1 MILTVNAPSHSYPIY
16 IGANLVD
23 LLQQY
28 AEKHTAKDCMIVTN
42 ETIAPLYLQQ
52 VANVFQ
58 AACKTVH
65 TVVLPDGEA
74 YKNLA
79 TLNLIYDALM
89 QNRMERKSTLVALGG
104 GVVGDMAGFAA
115 ATYQR
120 GMPFIQIPTTLL
132 SQVDSS
138 VGGKTAVNHPLGKN
152 MIGAFYQPQAVFA
165 AHNVLATLPDRELSA
180 GLAEVIKYAL
190 LGDSAFL
197 AWLEK
202 HITALMEHN
211 ADAWAYAVEQCCAKK
226 AEIVSA
232 DEKESGVRA
241 LLNLGHTFGH
251 AIETEMGYGN
261 WLHGEA
267 VAAGMVAACRLSE
280 KMGYITANDTQRV
293 QHLLAAARL
302 PIAPPRF
309 AFEKWLSHMQ
319 HDKKVQGGKMR
330 FVLLHELGKA
340 VVEECNESELLHSA
354 LQEWLPEKE

>member
-1 MILTVNAPSHSYPIY
+1 MILTVNTPSHSYPIY
-16 IGANLVD
+16 IGANLFD
-23 LLQQY
+23 LLQQN
-28 AEKHTAKDCMIVTN
+28 AQKHTACDCMMVTN
-42 ETIAPLYLQQ
+42 ETIAPLYLHQ
-52 VANVFQ
+52 VAQVFQ

-65 TVVLPDGEA
+65 SVILPDGEE
-74 YKNLA
+74 YKNLS

-89 QNRMERKSTLVALGG
+89 QNRMERKSTLIALGG
-104 GVVGDMAGFAA
+104 GVIGDMAGFAA
-115 ATYQR
+115 ASYQR

-165 AHNVLATLPDRELSA
+165 AHNVLATLPLRELSA

-197 AWLEK
+197 VWLEQN
-202 HITALMEHN
+202 ITALIQHN
-211 ADAWAYAVEQCCAKK
+211 AEAWAYAVEKCCAMKS
-226 AEIVSA
+226 EIVSA

-267 VAAGMVAACRLSE
+267 VAAGMVLACRLSE
-280 KMGYITANDTQRV
+280 KMGYITQDDTQRV
-293 QHLLAAARL
+293 QNLLAAAKL
-302 PIAPPRF
+302 PIAPPCF

-330 FVLLHELGKA
+330 FVVLHELGKA
-340 VVEECNESELLHSA
+340 AIEECNESTLLRLA
-354 LQEWLPEKE
+354 LEEWLPEN

>member
-65 TVVLPDGEA
+65 TVVFPDGEA

-138 VGGKTAVNHPLGKN
+138 VGGKTAVNHLLGKN

-180 GLAEVIKYAL
+180 GLSEVIKYAL

-211 ADAWAYAVEQCCAKK
+211 AEAWAYAVEQCCAKK

-293 QHLLAAARL
+293 QNLLAAARL
-302 PIAPPRF
+302 PIAPPTF

-354 LQEWLPEKE
+354 LQEWLPEK

>member
-1 MILTVNAPSHSYPIY
+1 MILTVNAPSHRYPIY
-16 IGANLVD
+16 IGANLIE

-28 AEKHTAKDCMIVTN
+28 AAQHTAPSCMIVTN
-42 ETIAPLYLQQ
+42 ETIAPLYLQA

-58 AACKTVH
+58 AACNSVH
-65 TVVLPDGEA
+65 SVILPDGEE
-74 YKNLA
+74 YKNLT
-79 TLNLIYDALM
+79 TLNFIYDALM
-89 QNRMERKSTLVALGG
+89 QHRMERKSTLIALGG
-104 GVVGDMAGFAA
+104 GVIGDMAGFAA

-138 VGGKTAVNHPLGKN
+138 VGGKTAVNHPMGKN

-165 AHNVLATLPDRELSA
+165 AHNVLNTLPCREFSA

-197 AWLEK
+197 AWLEE
-202 HITALMEHN
+202 HITALITHN
-211 ADAWAYAVEQCCAKK
+211 ADAWAYAVQKCCQMK
-226 AEIVSA
+226 ADIVAA

-280 KMGYITANDTQRV
+280 KMGYITPADTRRV
-293 QHLLAAARL
+293 QQILSAAKL
-302 PIAPPRF
+302 PTEPPRF
-309 AFEKWLSHMQ
+309 AFDKWLSHMQ

-330 FVLLHELGKA
+330 FVVLHSLGKA
-340 VVEECNESELLHSA
+340 AVEECNDAELLRSA
-354 LQEWLPEKE
+354 LKEWLPEKV